1 MNKKNFIIL
10 TVAVLVIILVWYYNQ
25 YKIDNTKKEN
35 LDNLNSIFGNVGISF
50 ATGNEVLGCTD
61 PTAQNYNSS
70 ANMDDGNCFYNGG
83 CCDPQASNY
92 KPDSDSCDQPQNN
105 EITCQY
111 NQTTPQGVSS
121 GVAKIPCDPSCR
133 CTHFLY
139 GPSARMNPACC
150 CAFESRKN
158 RNKYIY

>member
-10 TVAVLVIILVWYYNQ
+10 TVAVLVIVLVWYYNQ
-25 YKIDNTKKEN
+25 YKIDKTKQEN
-35 LDNLNSIFGNVGISF
+35 LDNLNTIFGDVGISF

-70 ANMDDGNCFYNGG
+70 ANMDDGDCFYNGG

-92 KPDSDSCDQPQNN
+92 KPDSDSCNQPQNN

-111 NQTTPQGVSS
+111 NQSNTQGFSAVIT
-121 GVAKIPCDPSCR
+121 GNKTPCDPSCK
-133 CTHFLY
+133 CTGIFAT
-139 GPSARMNPACC
+139 GMFTPSCC
-150 CAFESRKN
+150 CAVGSFRDTSR
-158 RNKYIY
+158 YIY